1 MMRPQVLLAR
11 SVALWSVVLLL
22 GAATA
27 HAQNGAKNAP
37 APAPTAQAQEASG
50 QNAIEGLDVS
60 TESGKVMIK
69 VKLKEPMANA
79 PASFSLANP
88 PRVAFDFPN
97 TVNALGRSAQDVN
110 ENDVKSV
117 RIGESG
123 NRSRVVLNLNRSL
136 KYNAAVEGRM
146 VVITLQSGSGAAAGA
161 ATAATAGAVAEQTH
175 FADAKPAAGQPH
187 SVRNIDF
194 KRGRNGEGQVIIDL
208 SDVGTGIDLKQQ
220 GKSITIELM
229 QTELPVALE
238 RRFDVTDFGTPVE
251 HMEATSQG
259 RNSRIVIQAR
269 GRWEQSAYQTDNRL
283 IVEVK
288 PVVEQPQQK
297 AKFGYTG
304 EKLSLNFQNV
314 EVRAVLQVI
323 ADFTGLNIITSDTV
337 TGNLTL
343 RLKDVPWDQALD
355 IILQAKGL
363 DMRKTG
369 NVVWIAPRDEL
380 ATKEKL
386 ALEAQQQIA
395 DLEPL
400 RTESFQLNYQKADDV
415 RKLLSDAS
423 QKVLSK
429 RGSAVID
436 PRTNTLFVQD
446 TPSKLE
452 EVRGLIKQID
462 VAVRQVLIESRIVE
476 ASDTFSKNI
485 GARLGAVN
493 KGTTAGYGG
502 SNVQFVP
509 GGSSR
514 SVGVQT
520 GQAQDYPESFFP
532 DSYSVN
538 LPAPAIAGNQ
548 VGAFALTLFNT
559 AATRFL
565 NLEISALQSDGK
577 GKIIS
582 NPRVI
587 TADNVEAI
595 IEQGTEIPY
604 QQATSSGA
612 TSISFR
618 KATLSLKVKPQV
630 TPDDNV
636 IMNLEVHKDSVGT
649 QTTAGPAID
658 TKQVNTQVLVENGGT
673 VGIGGIFT
681 QTEQRTVNKIPLL
694 GDIPIVGFL
703 FKNELNQN
711 DRNELLIFITPRIMR
726 DTLSTR

>member
-1 MMRPQVLLAR
+1 MRPQVMLAR
-11 SVALWSVVLLL
+11 TIALAASVLLF
-22 GAATA
+22 GANAI
-27 HAQNGAKNAP
+27 HAQNGAKTA
-37 APAPTAQAQEASG
+37 APTADAAGQAAPG
-50 QNAIEGLDVS
+50 QNAVEGLDVS
-60 TESGKVMIK
+60 TESGKVIL
-69 VKLKEPMANA
+69 KLKMKEPMANV
-79 PASFSLANP
+79 PASFSLTNP

-97 TVNALGRSAQDVN
+97 TLNGLGKTAQDVN

-123 NRSRVVLNLNRSL
+123 GRTRVVLNLNRNL
-136 KYNAAVEGRM
+136 KYSAALEGQN
-146 VVITLQSGSGAAAGA
+146 VVITLLAAGA
-161 ATAATAGAVAEQTH
+161 ISSPTTPAEPAH
-175 FADAKPAAGQPH
+175 FADAKPANQPH

-220 GKSITIELM
+220 GKTVIVELL
-229 QTELPVALE
+229 QTELPLALE
-238 RRFDVTDFGTPVE
+238 RRFDVNDFGTPVDF
-251 HMEATSQG
+251 MEATAQG
-259 RNSRIVIQAR
+259 NNSRIVIQAR

-288 PVVEQPQQK
+288 PLTEQQAAK
-297 AKFGYTG
+297 AKVGYAG

-323 ADFTGLNIITSDTV
+323 ADFTGLNLVTSDTV
-337 TGNLTL
+337 SGNLTL

-380 ATKEKL
+380 ATKEKI

-395 DLEPL
+395 ELEPI
-400 RTESFQLNYQKADDV
+400 RTESFQLNYQKAEAMQ
-415 RKLLSDAS
+415 KLISDAT

-429 RGSAVID
+429 RGSAVVD

-452 EVRGLIKQID
+452 EIRALIKQID
-462 VAVRQVLIESRIVE
+462 VPVRQVLIESRIVE
-476 ASDTFSKNI
+476 ATDTFNKNI
-485 GARLGAVN
+485 GARLGVLTLGPQN
-493 KGTTAGYGG
+493 GYGG
-502 SNVQFVP
+502 SKVMVTP
-509 GGSSR
+509 GGNIKSI
-514 SVGVQT
+514 GVQT
-520 GQAQDYPESFFP
+520 NQTPNYSEAFFP
-532 DSYSVN
+532 DSFSVN
-538 LPAPAIAGNQ
+538 LPASAINGNPAGQ
-548 VGAFALTLFNT
+548 FGFSLFNRG
-559 AATRFL
+559 ATRFL

-604 QQATSSGA
+604 QQSTSSGA
-612 TSISFR
+612 TSVSFR
-618 KATLSLKVKPQV
+618 KATLSLKVKPQI

-636 IMNLEVHKDSVGT
+636 IMNLEVHKDSVGQT
-649 QTTAGPAID
+649 TTAGPSID
-658 TKQVNTQVLVENGGT
+658 TKQVITQVLVENGGT
-673 VGIGGIFT
+673 VSIGGIFT
-681 QTEQRTVNKIPLL
+681 QDQQTTVTKVPLL
-694 GDIPIVGFL
+694 GDIPIVGLL
-703 FKNELNQN
+703 FKQNQDQN
-711 DRNELLIFITPRIMR
+711 NRQELLIFVTPRILR
-726 DTLSTR
+726 EGLTAR

>member
-1 MMRPQVLLAR
+1 MMRPQVLLTR
-11 SVALWSVVLLL
+11 VMALWTCALLL
-22 GAATA
+22 GAATG
-27 HAQNGAKNAP
+27 HAQNGKNTPGSGA
-37 APAPTAQAQEASG
+37 TSAQAQDATG

-60 TESGKVMIK
+60 TESGKVI
-69 VKLKEPMANA
+69 VKLKMKDALANP

-117 RIGESG
+117 RIGESSG
-123 NRSRVVLNLNRSL
+123 RSRVVLNLGRSL
-136 KYNAAVEGRM
+136 KYNAAVDGKN
-146 VVITLQSGSGAAAGA
+146 VVITLQSAQAAAGA
-161 ATAATAGAVAEQTH
+161 ATATPAPAADQTH
-175 FADAKPAAGQPH
+175 FADAKPAGQPH

-220 GKSITIELM
+220 GRTVTIDLL
-229 QTELPVALE
+229 QTDLPLALE

-251 HMEATSQG
+251 NMEATAQG
-259 RNSRIVIQAR
+259 RNVRIVIQAR

-288 PVVEQPQQK
+288 PIVENQQTK

-323 ADFTGLNIITSDTV
+323 ADFTQLNIITSDTV

-395 DLEPL
+395 ELEPL
-400 RTESFQLNYQKADDV
+400 RTESFQLNYQKAEDLK
-415 RKLLSDAS
+415 KLVSDPA

-429 RGSAVID
+429 RGSAVVD

-446 TPSKLE
+446 TPTKLE
-452 EVRGLIKQID
+452 EVRALIKQID

-485 GARLGAVN
+485 GARLGVVN
-493 KGTTAGYGG
+493 RGTGAGFGG
-502 SNVQFVP
+502 SNSQFVL
-509 GGSSR
+509 GGNSR

-520 GQAQDYPESFFP
+520 TQAQDYPESFFP

-538 LPAPAIAGNQ
+538 LPAPTISGNQ

-636 IMNLEVHKDSVGT
+636 IMVLEVHKDSVGT
-649 QTTAGPAID
+649 QTTAGPSID

-681 QTEQRTVNKIPLL
+681 QTEQKTINKVPLL
-694 GDIPIVGFL
+694 GDIPIVGSL
-703 FKNELNQN
+703 FKNELNTN
-711 DRNELLIFITPRIMR
+711 DRNELLIFITPRILR
-726 DTLSTR
+726 DTLSVR

>member
-1 MMRPQVLLAR
+1 
-11 SVALWSVVLLL
+11 
-22 GAATA
+22 
-27 HAQNGAKNAP
+27 
-37 APAPTAQAQEASG
+37 
-50 QNAIEGLDVS
+50 
-60 TESGKVMIK
+60 
-69 VKLKEPMANA
+69 
-79 PASFSLANP
+79 
-88 PRVAFDFPN
+88 
-97 TVNALGRSAQDVN
+97 
-110 ENDVKSV
+110 
-117 RIGESG
+117 
-123 NRSRVVLNLNRSL
+123 
-136 KYNAAVEGRM
+136 
-146 VVITLQSGSGAAAGA
+146 
-161 ATAATAGAVAEQTH
+161 
-175 FADAKPAAGQPH
+175 
-187 SVRNIDF
+187 
-194 KRGRNGEGQVIIDL
+194 
-208 SDVGTGIDLKQQ
+208 
-220 GKSITIELM
+220 
-229 QTELPVALE
+229 
-238 RRFDVTDFGTPVE
+238 
-251 HMEATSQG
+251 
-259 RNSRIVIQAR
+259 
-269 GRWEQSAYQTDNRL
+269 
-283 IVEVK
+283 
-288 PVVEQPQQK
+288 
-297 AKFGYTG
+297 
-304 EKLSLNFQNV
+304 
-314 EVRAVLQVI
+314 
-323 ADFTGLNIITSDTV
+323 
-337 TGNLTL
+337 
-343 RLKDVPWDQALD
+343 
-355 IILQAKGL
+355 
-363 DMRKTG
+363 
-369 NVVWIAPRDEL
+369 VVWIAPRDEL

-538 LPAPAIAGNQ
+538 LPAPAISGNQ